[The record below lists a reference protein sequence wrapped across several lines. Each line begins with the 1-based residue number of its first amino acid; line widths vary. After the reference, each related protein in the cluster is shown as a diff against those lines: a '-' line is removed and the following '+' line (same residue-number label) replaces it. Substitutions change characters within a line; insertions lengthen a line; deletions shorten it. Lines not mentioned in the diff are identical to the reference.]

1 MEENTIME
9 EEILEEEMD
18 KETEGRS
25 GLNTGLAMLLGG
37 GLALGAVAGVKK
49 LKKVWDKRKAD
60 KELAGVVEAVK
71 PEDEAEFIGV
81 VPVDEID

>member
-1 MEENTIME
+1 MEENTFMD

-60 KELAGVVEAVK
+60 KESAGVVEAVK
-71 PEDEAEFIGV
+71 PKDESEVIE
-81 VPVDEID
+81 VDSEEID